1 MFFDI
6 KPSSLILDMFRSIWS
21 RDTVDCEKNAFYWPN
36 DHALNQTLQWVYN
49 RDIADLGQAERIP
62 NCVENLYNDVHAER
76 QYNLMGYKNSA
87 FAMAPD
93 GQHFVKL
100 QKEQTAPQR

>member
-1 MFFDI
+1 MLPFG
-6 KPSSLILDMFRSIWS
+6 LRSNKAVLVSGYRRLW
-21 RDTVDCEKNAFYWPN
+21 EKCTLLTN

-87 FAMAPD
+87 FTMAPD